1 VKDLVDIVLIAEGM
15 IVSGPALLAALRATF
30 SAQGSGEPPVR
41 FPDPPSGW
49 AAEYRRLAEEIGLS
63 ATTLP
68 VAIAAA
74 RRFLEPVLQG
84 VASGA
89 WSPATQEWR

>member
-1 VKDLVDIVLIAEGM
+1 M

-63 ATTLP
+63 AATLP

-74 RRFLEPVLQG
+74 RRFLDPVLQG

-89 WSPATQEWR
+89 WSSATQEWR